1 MLGPD
6 FKEFV
11 ALLAAHEVRY
21 LVVGGYAVAYH
32 GHPRFTGDLDLWVER
47 SPENAARLTA
57 ALDAF
62 GFGGLGL
69 DASTFTTPDTVV
81 QLGYPPHRIDILTD
95 LEGVTFEDAYPD
107 RQTLHLDGTDVPF
120 IGLDALRRNKRALG
134 RPQDLADLD
143 HLE

>member
-6 FKEFV
+6 FSEFV

-21 LVVGGYAVAYH
+21 LVVGGYAVAFH
-32 GHPRFTGDLDLWVER
+32 GYPRYTGDIDVWIER
-47 SPENAARLTA
+47 SPGNAARVVA
-57 ALDAF
+57 ALNAF

-69 DASTFTTPDTVV
+69 DEATFLTPDTVV

-95 LEGVTFEDAYPD
+95 LEGVEFETCYPN
-107 RQTLHLDGTDVPF
+107 RETLPLEEGEVAV
-120 IGLDALRRNKRALG
+120 IGLNELRQNKRALG

-143 HLE
+143 HLK